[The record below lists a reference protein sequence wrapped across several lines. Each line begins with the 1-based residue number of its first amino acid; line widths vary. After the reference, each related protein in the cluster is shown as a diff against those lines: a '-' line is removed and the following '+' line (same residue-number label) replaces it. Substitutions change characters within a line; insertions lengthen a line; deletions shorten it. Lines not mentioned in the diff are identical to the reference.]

1 MGYNFFNIKPVKDS
15 FNRKLSAFITSFGP
29 ALCEGK
35 DITFADNDITYTLKL
50 QNERIKDKNLE
61 MEYSVYSREKG
72 EQPFITA
79 SSWQDEHYES
89 AVCFKFCGV
98 KRCVKQNG
106 KKIYKDDRRSVIYE
120 TVTDVLIDSHP
131 DNDTYVCPN
140 CGAPSTIAELQNG
153 CKYCGTCYK
162 MDDLFP
168 KVTGYYFLDDVGT
181 DNKEVKKLMP
191 LFMIACAVLIFIY
204 ISVYVINIGD
214 AANLSSLIGAGIGSL
229 FGGVILGYFAFSIF
243 LLLRIIFKGVSTS
256 GKMGTA
262 GSRNAFEKRMK
273 KISPEFSFEY
283 FTSKAISLIK
293 TAVYSKNEEEL
304 LFYKGKPLAD
314 SFKNIID
321 LNYGG
326 ALGLEK
332 FKEDDNIVTVVT
344 KAYFDVL
351 YEENKKV
358 SFKHQVFKATFQRR
372 TDVPVDF
379 NFSMTRISCPTCG
392 SSFDATK
399 NKFCP
404 SCGNEY
410 EIISDDWILTELVKM

>member
-1 MGYNFFNIKPVKDS
+1 MGYNLFNIKPVKES

-29 ALCEGK
+29 ALGEGK

-120 TVTDVLIDSHP
+120 TVTDVLTDSHP

-140 CGAPSTIAELQNG
+140 CGAPSTISELQNG